1 VNGVAVGP
9 ASLVRGAGVLAATL
23 TPSLGLRVLALA
35 SSYGTAWSIKPGGLT
50 FLSVSDSDHDNAIV
64 RAAIPLGTSG
74 ASWTAVHLGVTS
86 VLRRSGRPLLAGA
99 VYGVLVAALD
109 AVLVEKFDA
118 LKATA
123 AERAAAV
130 PAADPVATDESDGL
144 AGSST

>member
-1 VNGVAVGP
+1 MNGVAVGP
-9 ASLVRGAGVLAATL
+9 ASLVRGAGVMAATL

-35 SSYGTAWSIKPGGLT
+35 SSYGAAWSIKPGGLT
-50 FLSVSDSDHDNAIV
+50 FLSVSDSGHDNAIV

-109 AVLVEKFDA
+109 A
-118 LKATA
+118 LKAMA

-130 PAADPVATDESDGL
+130 PAADPVGTDESDGL

>member
-1 VNGVAVGP
+1 V
-9 ASLVRGAGVLAATL
+9 
-23 TPSLGLRVLALA
+23 
-35 SSYGTAWSIKPGGLT
+35 
-50 FLSVSDSDHDNAIV
+50 
-64 RAAIPLGTSG
+64 
-74 ASWTAVHLGVTS
+74 
-86 VLRRSGRPLLAGA
+86 
-99 VYGVLVAALD
+99 VYGALVAALD